1 MIGFFGKQMILTA
14 ALDNGYIFATIIA
27 IITSVISAVYYLVLV
42 KLIFFDSPNY
52 KLNTKFTKF
61 LTNHYKQFNKKD
73 IAISSFLSFSIS
85 IFTLFVL
92 LFMFF
97 DQELINIINIT
108 GLYL

>member
-1 MIGFFGKQMILTA
+1 MILTV
-14 ALDNGYIFATIIA
+14 ALDNGYIFATLIA

-42 KLIFFDSPNY
+42 KLIFFDSSNY
-52 KLNTKFTKF
+52 KLNTTFMKS
-61 LTNHYKQFNKKD
+61 LTSHYKQFDSKD
-73 IAISSFLSFSIS
+73 VVISSFLSFSIS

-108 GLYL
+108 SIYL